1 VSLLSGLA
9 ERRSDPASESRDAE
23 QNSPRD
29 RRPYIAVSRRPDNVP
44 GSQKKGGSMQA
55 TVTHHRWSDIA
66 AEQINASIARQYI
79 TGDTVTIARFELKR
93 GGVVPRHAHENEQ
106 VSLVLSGALLFR
118 IDGREVTIRGGEVM
132 QIPGNVAH
140 EVEVL
145 EDSLVIDVFSPIR
158 QDWIEKT
165 DTYFRRT

>member
-1 VSLLSGLA
+1 
-9 ERRSDPASESRDAE
+9 
-23 QNSPRD
+23 
-29 RRPYIAVSRRPDNVP
+29 
-44 GSQKKGGSMQA
+44 MQA
-55 TVTHHRWSDIA
+55 ATVVQHRWNDIVP
-66 AEQINASIARQYI
+66 EQINPDIKRQYI
-79 TGDTVTIARFELKR
+79 SADRVTIARFELKR

-145 EDSLVIDVFSPIR
+145 EDSIVIDVFSPVR
-158 QDWIEKT
+158 QDWIDKT
-165 DTYFRRT
+165 DNYFRRS